1 MTIEDAKNM
10 GKSHNICSY
19 YGIKNISGVADI
31 LCVPYISILNSEI
44 RNKLGINLNNSIIV
58 FDEAHNII

>member
-1 MTIEDAKNM
+1 MNVTVEDASKL

-19 YGIKNISGVADI
+19 YGIKNVADIADI

-44 RNKLGINLNNSIIV
+44 RSKLNINLNNSILV
-58 FDEAHNII
+58 FD